1 MTRKRF
7 VKLLMAKGY
16 DRNWANDMAMVAQK
30 KGYSYEK
37 AYRMATGIQD
47 LVDNTAQAIVN
58 LSETVSKLATALNAG
73 FAAFAE
79 KYAASMK
86 QEVKNENRLHP
97 RNQP

>member
-37 AYRMATGIQD
+37 AYRMATGIPD
-47 LVDNTAQAIVN
+47 LADNLAPAIVN
-58 LSETVSKLATALNAG
+58 LSETVWKWSTALVAG

-79 KYAASMK
+79 AYRSAM
-86 QEVKNENRLHP
+86 EEG
-97 RNQP
+97 